1 MDVNNFQNSFSFDL
15 MEVRDRY
22 IDILDCNIY
31 QISQSIVHKTAPAA
45 LRAGLGVT
53 PCEKLVIS

>member
-1 MDVNNFQNSFSFDL
+1 